1 MYLERVNDLE
11 NEKFQELVLNHLAK
25 LTQEITELKGGQQ
38 RLESKTDSLET
49 KVDLIQTQ
57 TAELTENMSTLSA
70 RMDQGFSNVVEV
82 QKSLLEMYGEHE
94 AAIRTLRR
102 VPV

>member
-1 MYLERVNDLE
+1 ME

-25 LTQEITELKGGQQ
+25 LTQELTELKGGQQ
-38 RLESKTDSLET
+38 QLESKTDSIVSRIDRLET

-57 TAELTENMSTLSA
+57 TAELTENMSPLSA